1 MPVEEAKWHFG
12 VLSFAGTGH
21 LNPLMSLS
29 RELVLRGHRVTFF
42 DKLKAEAQVRDAGF
56 DFVPVGEKED
66 SGKEKTTFNGRSAW
80 SEISAMRS
88 NLARIQHD
96 VKMFLEETPAAVSRA
111 GVNALLID
119 EVALAGPTVA
129 QLLRLP
135 YFIISTSVPHRFG
148 WRCSSWFFGYRYSKS
163 WLSWIQSVFLELS
176 VTRIRGPVRSMLDD
190 YRRRAGLGQVRTISK
205 DFPCLAHIGQLPKC
219 LDRPRRPVPK
229 DFHYKGSFEW
239 RIARPHVAF
248 PWYQFDGRPILYV
261 SLGTTRNVQTA
272 LLRMIAKACEGLDLQ
287 LVISL
292 GNRFAP
298 DSLTDLP
305 GRPVVTKFAPQL
317 DILKVAH
324 IVVTHGGSNTVFE
337 ALAEGKP
344 MIVIPLA
351 YDQPAMAALLA
362 RLHLVEVL
370 PVMRLSARRVRAAVE
385 KILRDRS
392 YHDAAQKMQTMMRSS
407 RGEGLAA
414 DLIEKTLNQQIVRR
428 EAVVPALEGG
438 SSLESDLE
446 ISRSALN
453 GVR

>member
-1 MPVEEAKWHFG
+1 M
-12 VLSFAGTGH
+12 
-21 LNPLMSLS
+21 
-29 RELVLRGHRVTFF
+29 R
-42 DKLKAEAQVRDAGF
+42 
-56 DFVPVGEKED
+56 
-66 SGKEKTTFNGRSAW
+66 FNARSMW

-88 NLARIQHD
+88 NLAHIQHD
-96 VKMFLEETPAAVSRA
+96 VERFLEEAPAAVSRA

-119 EVALAGPTVA
+119 EIALAGPTVA

-148 WRCSSWFFGYRYSKS
+148 WRCSSWFLGYRYSKS

-176 VTRIRGPVRSMLDD
+176 VTRMRGPLCSMLDEF
-190 YRRRAGLGQVRTISK
+190 RRRPGLGSVRTISK
-205 DFPCLAHIGQLPKC
+205 DFPCLAHIGQMPKC

-229 DFHYKGSFEW
+229 DFHYTGPFEW
-239 RIARPHVAF
+239 RTARPHVAF
-248 PWYQFDGRPILYV
+248 PWHRLDGRPILYI
-261 SLGTTRNVQTA
+261 SLGTTRNVQTE
-272 LLRMIAKACEGLDLQ
+272 LLHMIAEACEVFDLQ

-298 DSLTDLP
+298 DSLADLP

-317 DILKVAH
+317 EILKAAH

-362 RLHLVEVL
+362 RLHLAEVL
-370 PVMRLSARRVRAAVE
+370 PVMRLSARRIRRAVE

-392 YHDAAQKMQTMMRSS
+392 YYDAAQRIQIMMRSS
-407 RGEGLAA
+407 RGEALAA
-414 DLIEKTLNQQIVRR
+414 DLIEKTLNQQIVSR
-428 EAVVPALEGG
+428 EAVIRTNQGG
-438 SSLESDLE
+438 SSLENDLE
-446 ISRSALN
+446 ISRSVLG